1 MDTLELL
8 KRISINRDICHG
20 KPCIRGTRIM
30 VQQVLDLLADG
41 ATPEEIVENDFPALT
56 EEDIRAC
63 IAFASQL
70 VKDEEIRF
78 YETEERTEII

>member
-78 YETEERTEII
+78 YETERAEML